1 MKAFCL
7 KAPTVR
13 FVNLAIV
20 FAGVFS
26 REWFFNSR
34 KSSFV
39 HSRPRTLILPPPE
52 PETLAVFRIKRA
64 IHAPRIYLRLLR
76 LRDERPRCRRTPEHA
91 EKFAPP
97 HLSNPSHRNG
107 KTIAPWKERERLP
120 EHLVGVTADVGVG
133 SWRDSPRANL
143 VRSTFKTRRLAAP
156 QYPTASCHKETCRTT
171 RKICPTPAQWSTK

>member
-52 PETLAVFRIKRA
+52 LETLAVFRIKRA
-64 IHAPRIYLRLLR
+64 IHAPHVYLRLLR
-76 LRDERPRCRRTPEHA
+76 PCRERPRRRRAA
-91 EKFAPP
+91 EERDELASP
-97 HLSNPSHRNG
+97 HSISSSASTRTNG
-107 KTIAPWKERERLP
+107 GI
-120 EHLVGVTADVGVG
+120 
-133 SWRDSPRANL
+133 
-143 VRSTFKTRRLAAP
+143 F
-156 QYPTASCHKETCRTT
+156 
-171 RKICPTPAQWSTK
+171 

>member
-64 IHAPRIYLRLLR
+64 IHAPHVYLRLLR
-76 LRDERPRCRRTPEHA
+76 PRDERPRCRRAA
-91 EKFAPP
+91 EQGDELAPI
-97 HLSNPSHRNG
+97 HSITSSARASSIGGMVRPSALAVLRLMT
-107 KTIAPWKERERLP
+107 KSYFVASTI
-120 EHLVGVTADVGVG
+120 G
-133 SWRDSPRANL
+133 
-143 VRSTFKTRRLAAP
+143 RLAGLAP
-156 QYPTASCHKETCRTT
+156 
-171 RKICPTPAQWSTK
+171 

>member
-39 HSRPRTLILPPPE
+39 HSRLRTLILPPPE

-76 LRDERPRCRRTPEHA
+76 ARRERPRDRCANDKRDE
-91 EKFAPP
+91 
-97 HLSNPSHRNG
+97 LSRCGISTRLM
-107 KTIAPWKERERLP
+107 IAQ
-120 EHLVGVTADVGVG
+120 VG
-133 SWRDSPRANL
+133 
-143 VRSTFKTRRLAAP
+143 
-156 QYPTASCHKETCRTT
+156 
-171 RKICPTPAQWSTK
+171 

>member
-64 IHAPRIYLRLLR
+64 IHAPHVYLRLPR
-76 LRDERPRCRRTPEHA
+76 ARRERPRGCRRA
-91 EKFAPP
+91 
-97 HLSNPSHRNG
+97 S
-107 KTIAPWKERERLP
+107 KERDELAPFHCAVPPVLRTKDSTALLHCGISIWPMSEVGHSRPMRSKPREHVCPLLP
-120 EHLVGVTADVGVG
+120 ESGQTG
-133 SWRDSPRANL
+133 P
-143 VRSTFKTRRLAAP
+143 RLAKSA
-156 QYPTASCHKETCRTT
+156 
-171 RKICPTPAQWSTK
+171 

>member
-64 IHAPRIYLRLLR
+64 IHAPHVYLRLLR
-76 LRDERPRCRRTPEHA
+76 PRDERPRCRRAA
-91 EKFAPP
+91 EQGDELAPI
-97 HLSNPSHRNG
+97 HSITSSARSR
-107 KTIAPWKERERLP
+107 I
-120 EHLVGVTADVGVG
+120 DVGSVTPIALAVFRLSANSKFVACSTG
-133 SWRDSPRANL
+133 RSAGCAPR
-143 VRSTFKTRRLAAP
+143 RILA
-156 QYPTASCHKETCRTT
+156 T
-171 RKICPTPAQWSTK
+171 

>member
-64 IHAPRIYLRLLR
+64 IHAPHVYLRLLR
-76 LRDERPRCRRTPEHA
+76 PRGEWQCGRRAAEQCDEIAAFHSITSSARATSSGGRSSPSARAVLR
-91 EKFAPP
+91 
-97 HLSNPSHRNG
+97 L
-107 KTIAPWKERERLP
+107 IA
-120 EHLVGVTADVGVG
+120 
-133 SWRDSPRANL
+133 
-143 VRSTFKTRRLAAP
+143 RS
-156 QYPTASCHKETCRTT
+156 
-171 RKICPTPAQWSTK
+171 

>member
-1 MKAFCL
+1 MPSYSFRIAGTAQEHLVVAGGFCRAKRFNSRRSSFVHSRLERPSGRPSMKAFCL

-64 IHAPRIYLRLLR
+64 IHAPRVYLRLLR
-76 LRDERPRCRRTPEHA
+76 PRDERPRCRRT
-91 EKFAPP
+91 
-97 HLSNPSHRNG
+97 
-107 KTIAPWKERERLP
+107 
-120 EHLVGVTADVGVG
+120 ADK
-133 SWRDSPRANL
+133 RD
-143 VRSTFKTRRLAAP
+143 
-156 QYPTASCHKETCRTT
+156 E
-171 RKICPTPAQWSTK
+171 

>member
-39 HSRPRTLILPPPE
+39 HSWPRTLILPPPE

-64 IHAPRIYLRLLR
+64 IHASSYISSAATLAQ
-76 LRDERPRCRRTPEHA
+76 RDRPSCRRAA
-91 EKFAPP
+91 EKGDELAPS
-97 HLSNPSHRNG
+97 HLSNPSHRNSE
-107 KTIAPWKERERLP
+107 TIAP
-120 EHLVGVTADVGVG
+120 
-133 SWRDSPRANL
+133 
-143 VRSTFKTRRLAAP
+143 
-156 QYPTASCHKETCRTT
+156 
-171 RKICPTPAQWSTK
+171 

>member
-34 KSSFV
+34 KFSCV

-64 IHAPRIYLRLLR
+64 IYAPHVYLRLLR
-76 LRDERPRCRRTPEHA
+76 ARRERPSDRCTA
-91 EKFAPP
+91 EQ
-97 HLSNPSHRNG
+97 G
-107 KTIAPWKERERLP
+107 DE
-120 EHLVGVTADVGVG
+120 
-133 SWRDSPRANL
+133 
-143 VRSTFKTRRLAAP
+143 LAAFHSSNSSARMSRDNGTSIP
-156 QYPTASCHKETCRTT
+156 SVLAVCRLT
-171 RKICPTPAQWSTK
+171 RNSTLAGC

>member
-64 IHAPRIYLRLLR
+64 IHAPHVYLRLLCPR
-76 LRDERPRCRRTPEHA
+76 RERPRGRPAADERDERAAVAVGT
-91 EKFAPP
+91 
-97 HLSNPSHRNG
+97 
-107 KTIAPWKERERLP
+107 
-120 EHLVGVTADVGVG
+120 GVT
-133 SWRDSPRANL
+133 S
-143 VRSTFKTRRLAAP
+143 AP
-156 QYPTASCHKETCRTT
+156 
-171 RKICPTPAQWSTK
+171 

>member
-34 KSSFV
+34 KFSFV

-64 IHAPRIYLRLLR
+64 IHAPHVYLRLLR
-76 LRDERPRCRRTPEHA
+76 ARRERPRRHA
-91 EKFAPP
+91 AEQRYELAARHSMTSSARVSMVGAMSRPIAFAV
-97 HLSNPSHRNG
+97 L
-107 KTIAPWKERERLP
+107 RLITSLN
-120 EHLVGVTADVGVG
+120 LVG
-133 SWRDSPRANL
+133 
-143 VRSTFKTRRLAAP
+143 RSIGKSAALAPLRMRSMYIAARLYMSGRLGP
-156 QYPTASCHKETCRTT
+156 
-171 RKICPTPAQWSTK
+171 

>member
-26 REWFFNSR
+26 CEWFFNSR

-64 IHAPRIYLRLLR
+64 IHAPRVYLRLLR
-76 LRDERPRCRRTPEHA
+76 PRDERPRPNLIEA
-91 EKFAPP
+91 AA
-97 HLSNPSHRNG
+97 G
-107 KTIAPWKERERLP
+107 ERSAIDLP
-120 EHLVGVTADVGVG
+120 EHDVERADDRRDVGQHV
-133 SWRDSPRANL
+133 P
-143 VRSTFKTRRLAAP
+143 AA
-156 QYPTASCHKETCRTT
+156 Q
-171 RKICPTPAQWSTK
+171 

>member
-64 IHAPRIYLRLLR
+64 IHAPHVYLRLLR
-76 LRDERPRCRRTPEHA
+76 RAASGHA
-91 EKFAPP
+91 AAAPP
-97 HLSNPSHRNG
+97 SVAKNFR
-107 KTIAPWKERERLP
+107 
-120 EHLVGVTADVGVG
+120 
-133 SWRDSPRANL
+133 
-143 VRSTFKTRRLAAP
+143 RSMWLAM
-156 QYPTASCHKETCRTT
+156 
-171 RKICPTPAQWSTK
+171 

>member
-13 FVNLAIV
+13 FVHLAIV

-39 HSRPRTLILPPPE
+39 HSRTRTVILPPPG
-52 PETLAVFRIKRA
+52 PETLAVFRIKRP

-76 LRDERPRCRRTPEHA
+76 LRDERPRCRRTAEHA

-97 HLSNPSHRNG
+97 HLSNPSHRNA
-107 KTIAPWKERERLP
+107 KTIAPWMERERLP
-120 EHLVGVTADVGVG
+120 GHLVGVKADVGVG

-143 VRSTFKTRRLAAP
+143 VRSTFNNGRLAAS
-156 QYPTASCHKETCRTT
+156 Q
-171 RKICPTPAQWSTK
+171 

>member
-76 LRDERPRCRRTPEHA
+76 ARRKRPRRRRTA
-91 EKFAPP
+91 ETQ
-97 HLSNPSHRNG
+97 
-107 KTIAPWKERERLP
+107 KTISPA
-120 EHLVGVTADVGVG
+120 ASG
-133 SWRDSPRANL
+133 SAYSYVPCQAQ
-143 VRSTFKTRRLAAP
+143 VAP
-156 QYPTASCHKETCRTT
+156 QPVL
-171 RKICPTPAQWSTK
+171 STSSLEVVNAMIVQR

>member
-34 KSSFV
+34 KFSFV

-64 IHAPRIYLRLLR
+64 IHAPHVYLRLLR
-76 LRDERPRCRRTPEHA
+76 LRRERPRRRRA
-91 EKFAPP
+91 AQ
-97 HLSNPSHRNG
+97 
-107 KTIAPWKERERLP
+107 
-120 EHLVGVTADVGVG
+120 TADEISTSEWTAQHVFPHVAVGIIITV
-133 SWRDSPRANL
+133 SPRPVPVL
-143 VRSTFKTRRLAAP
+143 V
-156 QYPTASCHKETCRTT
+156 
-171 RKICPTPAQWSTK
+171 

>member
-1 MKAFCL
+1 MSSFVHSRLERPSGRPSMKAFCL

-52 PETLAVFRIKRA
+52 PETLAGFRITRA
-64 IHAPRIYLRLLR
+64 LHDPHVCLRLLR
-76 LRDERPRCRRTPEHA
+76 PRDERPRRRHA
-91 EKFAPP
+91 
-97 HLSNPSHRNG
+97 
-107 KTIAPWKERERLP
+107 
-120 EHLVGVTADVGVG
+120 AD
-133 SWRDSPRANL
+133 P
-143 VRSTFKTRRLAAP
+143 
-156 QYPTASCHKETCRTT
+156 
-171 RKICPTPAQWSTK
+171 

>member
-76 LRDERPRCRRTPEHA
+76 LRDERPRCRRRRFLRQDSA
-91 EKFAPP
+91 
-97 HLSNPSHRNG
+97 RNEAG
-107 KTIAPWKERERLP
+107 GPTSR
-120 EHLVGVTADVGVG
+120 TAD
-133 SWRDSPRANL
+133 
-143 VRSTFKTRRLAAP
+143 
-156 QYPTASCHKETCRTT
+156 
-171 RKICPTPAQWSTK
+171 

>member
-1 MKAFCL
+1 
-7 KAPTVR
+7 
-13 FVNLAIV
+13 
-20 FAGVFS
+20 
-26 REWFFNSR
+26 
-34 KSSFV
+34 
-39 HSRPRTLILPPPE
+39 LILPPPE

-64 IHAPRIYLRLLR
+64 IHAPRVYLRLLR
-76 LRDERPRCRRTPEHA
+76 PRDERPRCRRTAEHA

-120 EHLVGVTADVGVG
+120 GHLVGVTADVGVG

-156 QYPTASCHKETCRTT
+156 QYPPASCPEADH
-171 RKICPTPAQWSTK
+171 PPM